1 MLRRNRFGIG
11 FGCALLSA
19 TAAMPIYADDTTQPV
34 PAPPALMSALDA
46 SGIGKPLGDAGISAG
61 GWVEAS
67 YTFNL
72 KNSSVG
78 PLPGRVFD
86 DKAQDPTM
94 NQTAIFVEKTVDTK
108 KFDIGFRI
116 EGLYGSDGRFVH
128 ANGLDFYG
136 GDSPQVYPENQ
147 LDLTQ
152 AYVDVGI
159 SVGGGLKI
167 RAGKFVTLL
176 GYETIN
182 PTNDPLYSHSYMFG
196 FAIPFTHTGVLGI
209 YQVNEAVSV
218 TAGVTRGWEQSL
230 KDNNDMIDFLGQ
242 VSWKMNDKLTLIVSG
257 ITGPE
262 QTDDNSDYRS
272 VLDVV
277 ATYAATDKLSFG
289 FNGDYGYEAD
299 AGLDGKDASWYGIAG
314 YTTYKVNDMFAV
326 QGRVEW
332 FEDPDGARGLGTTA
346 WEGTLGLN
354 IKPFPNARYVSG
366 LMFRPEVRY
375 DYANDAIFNGGDDHD
390 QITVGGDVILTF

>member
-1 MLRRNRFGIG
+1 MSRGNRIG
-11 FGCALLSA
+11 VGLGCALLAA
-19 TAAMPIYADDTTQPV
+19 TAAVPLYADDTTQPA
-34 PAPPALMSALDA
+34 PPPPALMGALGA
-46 SGIGKPLGDAGISAG
+46 AGIAKPMNDLGINAG

-67 YTFNL
+67 YTYDFGNAAGGAL
-72 KNSSVG
+72 A
-78 PLPGRVFD
+78 GRVFD
-86 DKAQDPTM
+86 DKAQDPTL
-94 NQTAIFVEKTVDTK
+94 NQVALWVEKTVDAK

-116 EGLYGSDGRFVH
+116 EGMYGSDGRFVH

-136 GDSPQVYPENQ
+136 GDSPQLYPENQ

-152 AYVDVGI
+152 AYVDIGI
-159 SVGGGLKI
+159 GGGLKV

-182 PTNDPLYSHSYMFG
+182 PTVDPLYSHAYLFG

-209 YQVNEAVSV
+209 WQINDNV
-218 TAGVTRGWEQSL
+218 TVTGGVTRGWEQST

-242 VSWKMNDKLTLIVSG
+242 VAWKMNDKLTLTVGGVS
-257 ITGPE
+257 GPE
-262 QTDDNSDYRS
+262 QTDNNSDYRS
-272 VLDVV
+272 VLDVI
-277 ATYAATDKLSFG
+277 ATYAATDKLSFTV
-289 FNGDYGYEAD
+289 NGDYGYESDAAAD
-299 AGLDGKDASWYGIAG
+299 GGDASWYGVAG

-326 QGRVEW
+326 QARLEW

-354 IKPFPNARYVSG
+354 IKPFPNAKYVSG

-375 DYANDAIFNGGDDHD
+375 DYANDAIFDGGSDHS